1 MSANAARTVNILLV
15 EDEEDAAT
23 AFRRALEAKDIANP
37 LFHARD
43 GAEALDMLRG
53 VRGTNAVPRP
63 RLVVLDLDMPR
74 MNGIEFLDR
83 VTKDEDLD
91 DQVVLV
97 LTDSQNAAE
106 QEERVADFRRH
117 VAGFVTKGNVGE
129 AFIRAVRRHDPL
141 YSLD

>member
-1 MSANAARTVNILLV
+1 MSAARTVNILLV
-15 EDEEDAAT
+15 EDDEEAAT
-23 AFRRALEAKDIANP
+23 AFRRALEAKDVANP
-37 LFHARD
+37 LFLARD
-43 GAEALDMLRG
+43 GVEALDMLRG
-53 VRGTNAVPRP
+53 AQGKNAVPRP

-74 MNGIEFLDR
+74 MNGVEFLDH
-83 VTKDEDLD
+83 VTKDEGLD

-129 AFIRAVRRHDPL
+129 AFMRAVRRHDHL
-141 YSLD
+141 YSFD